1 MKNYFIWL
9 FITCMLFSCNNN
21 KKNSIDTFY
30 QNVEKSIQNT
40 DKQEPILLGLN
51 FNMSYEDAYRQLLT
65 ISNTSLIFPKKVD
78 YNDFCKEHNT
88 EECNKY
94 FEENVVGSHIFYKIV
109 SPSNSE
115 TFVFGELHLVN
126 LLVGLKNIYLSFD
139 NKENDP
145 SLVLLPLLENKYG
158 HALYESTDGNI
169 KKWINKHTII
179 QLEREDDEVFL
190 SYSEAEDE
198 LSNYKENQIETKEIQ
213 EQNKNDL

>member
-1 MKNYFIWL
+1 MKNYFILL
-9 FITCMLFSCNNN
+9 FISCMLFSCNSS
-21 KKNSIDTFY
+21 KKNSLDAFY
-30 QNVEKSIQNT
+30 QEVENKLQNA

-65 ISNTSLIFPKKVD
+65 VPNTSLIFPKKVD

-88 EECNKY
+88 EECYKY

-115 TFVFGELHLVN
+115 TFVFGELHLIN

-145 SLVLLPLLENKYG
+145 SLVLLPLLDNKYG

-169 KKWINKHTII
+169 KKWINKQTII
-179 QLEREDDEVFL
+179 QLEKEDKRVYL
-190 SYSEAEDE
+190 SYSDAEEE
-198 LSNYKENQIETKEIQ
+198 LLNYKENQKETKEIQ

>member
-1 MKNYFIWL
+1 MKNYFIGL
-9 FITCMLFSCNNN
+9 FITCMLFSCTNN

-30 QNVEKSIQNT
+30 QNVEKSLQNT
-40 DKQEPILLGLN
+40 DRQEPILLGLN
-51 FNMSYEDAYRQLLT
+51 FNMSYEDAYKQLLT
-65 ISNTSLIFPKKVD
+65 VSSTSLIFPKKVD
-78 YNDFCKEHNT
+78 YNDYCKKHTT

-94 FEENVVGSHIFYKIV
+94 FEENVVGSRIFYKIV
-109 SPSNSE
+109 SLSNSE

-145 SLVLLPLLENKYG
+145 SLILLPLLENKYG

-169 KKWINKHTII
+169 QKWIHKHTII
-179 QLEREDDEVFL
+179 QLQKEDDEVFL
-190 SYSEAEDE
+190 SYCDAKDE
-198 LSNYKENQIETKEIQ
+198 LSTYKENQIEAKEIQ